1 MPLASMMNKLD
12 SLARVQLSLIYVEL
26 RTNLVCTTDR
36 NHDRNNVRQY
46 WSYLSIMETL
56 MASLPLSH
64 SFNEFYKRFVIYV
77 HQEETGCVG
86 LPVRR
91 FCAPVRR
98 ICAPVRKSAS
108 HLNPVVGQGF
118 VVLSYFEL
126 AQVAIEYSETQQ
138 LQDTRLDNSYLP

>member
-1 MPLASMMNKLD
+1 MKKLD

-64 SFNEFYKRFVIYV
+64 SFNEFYTIRHMFIRQGRAVLDFDR
-77 HQEETGCVG
+77 EPTCVM
-86 LPVRR
+86 L
-91 FCAPVRR
+91 
-98 ICAPVRKSAS
+98 
-108 HLNPVVGQGF
+108 
-118 VVLSYFEL
+118 
-126 AQVAIEYSETQQ
+126 
-138 LQDTRLDNSYLP
+138 

>member
-1 MPLASMMNKLD
+1 MVWRDIGQAVIIVPLERYLHFGRALANDRASQEGFFAPGGTRAMQKLD

-64 SFNEFYKRFVIYV
+64 SFNEFYDSSYV
-77 HQEETGCVG
+77 HQAGAG
-86 LPVRR
+86 SL
-91 FCAPVRR
+91 
-98 ICAPVRKSAS
+98 
-108 HLNPVVGQGF
+108 GF
-118 VVLSYFEL
+118 
-126 AQVAIEYSETQQ
+126 
-138 LQDTRLDNSYLP
+138 